1 MNMQSIEDKIYIKIK
16 YGGKGKIYFST
27 DFVKYGTPESVTKA
41 LNTLCNKKI
50 LIRIARG
57 IYLYPKYSELLND
70 YAYPSIDEIAKEI
83 AKRDKARIV
92 PTGVQAQNML
102 GLSTQVPMNVVY
114 LTDGSPRRINIGTG
128 KGILFK
134 HTSPKNLA
142 YKSDLIM
149 LVVFALK
156 DFGEGNVSSV
166 EMGKIRTIV
175 LKYET
180 KDSVLKDIELA
191 PAWIRKLQLKI
202 FEI

>member
-1 MNMQSIEDKIYIKIK
+1 MQSVEDKVYKKIK

-27 DFVKYGTPESVTKA
+27 DFVKCGTPESVTKA
-41 LNTLCNKKI
+41 LNILCNKTI

-57 IYLYPKYSELLND
+57 IYLYPKFSELLND

-142 YKSDLIM
+142 FKSELIM

-156 DFGEGNVSSV
+156 DFREGNISSV
-166 EMGKIRTIV
+166 EIEKIRSI
-175 LKYET
+175 LLQHET
-180 KDSVLKDIELA
+180 KDSLLKDIELV
-191 PAWIRKLQLKI
+191 PAWIRKILLKM

>member
-1 MNMQSIEDKIYIKIK
+1 MQSIENKIYIKIK
-16 YGGKGKIYFST
+16 YRGKGKIYFSS

-41 LNTLCNKKI
+41 LNTLYNKKI

-70 YAYPSIDEIAKEI
+70 YVYPSIDEIAKEI

-114 LTDGSPRRINIGTG
+114 LTDGSPRRINVGAG

-142 YKSDLIM
+142 FRSDLIM
-149 LVVFALK
+149 LIVFALK
-156 DFGEGNVSSV
+156 DLGEGNVSSV
-166 EMGKIRTIV
+166 EIEKIRTIV

-180 KDSVLKDIELA
+180 IDSILKDIELA
-191 PAWIRKLQLKI
+191 PAWIRKLLLKM

>member
-1 MNMQSIEDKIYIKIK
+1 MQSIEDKVYKKIK

-27 DFVKYGTPESVTKA
+27 DFVKCGTPESVTKA
-41 LNTLCNKKI
+41 LNILCNKTI

-57 IYLYPKYSELLND
+57 IYLYPKFSELLND

-142 YKSDLIM
+142 FKSELIM
-149 LVVFALK
+149 LVVFALR
-156 DFGEGNVSSV
+156 DFREGNISSV
-166 EMGKIRTIV
+166 EIEKIRSI
-175 LKYET
+175 LLQHET
-180 KDSVLKDIELA
+180 KDSLLKDIELV
-191 PAWIRKLQLKI
+191 PAWIRKILLKM

>member
-1 MNMQSIEDKIYIKIK
+1 MQSIEDKIYIKIK
-16 YGGKGKIYFST
+16 YSGKGKIYFSA

-41 LNTLCNKKI
+41 LNTLCNKKV

-57 IYLYPKYSELLND
+57 IYLYPKFSELLND

-102 GLSTQVPMNVVY
+102 GLSTQVPMNAVY

-142 YKSDLIM
+142 FKSDLIM

-156 DFGEGNVSSV
+156 DFGEGKVSSI
-166 EMGKIRTIV
+166 EIEKIKSI
-175 LKYET
+175 LLQHET
-180 KDSVLKDIELA
+180 KDSLLKDIELA
-191 PAWIRKLQLKI
+191 PAWVRKSLLKM

>member
-1 MNMQSIEDKIYIKIK
+1 MQSIEDKVYKKIK

-27 DFVKYGTPESVTKA
+27 DFVKCGTPESVTKA
-41 LNTLCNKKI
+41 LNTLCNKKT

-57 IYLYPKYSELLND
+57 IYLYPKFSELLND

-128 KGILFK
+128 RGILFK

-142 YKSDLIM
+142 FKSELIM

-156 DFGEGNVSSV
+156 DFREGNISSV
-166 EMGKIRTIV
+166 EIEKIRSI
-175 LKYET
+175 LLQHET
-180 KDSVLKDIELA
+180 KDSLLKDIELA
-191 PAWIRKLQLKI
+191 PAWIRKILLKM

>member
-1 MNMQSIEDKIYIKIK
+1 MQSIEYNIYTKIK
-16 YGGKGKIYFST
+16 YGGRGNIYFSA

-41 LNTLCNKKI
+41 LNTLCNKKV

-57 IYLYPKYSELLND
+57 IYLYPKFNELLND

-142 YKSDLIM
+142 FKSDLIM

-166 EMGKIRTIV
+166 EIEKIRSI
-175 LKYET
+175 LLQHET
-180 KDSVLKDIELA
+180 KDGLLKDIELA
-191 PAWIRKLQLKI
+191 PAWIRKILLKM

>member
-1 MNMQSIEDKIYIKIK
+1 MQSVENKVYKKIK
-16 YGGKGKIYFST
+16 YEGKGKIYFSS
-27 DFVKYGTPESVTKA
+27 DFAKYGTPESVTKA
-41 LNTLCNKKI
+41 LNTLCNKTI

-57 IYLYPKYSELLND
+57 IYLYPKFSELLND

-114 LTDGSPRRINIGTG
+114 LTDASPRRINIGMG

-142 YKSDLIM
+142 FKSDLIM

-156 DFGEGNVSSV
+156 DFGEGNVSS
-166 EMGKIRTIV
+166 EEIEKIRSI
-175 LKYET
+175 LLQHET
-180 KDSVLKDIELA
+180 KDSLLKDIELA
-191 PAWIRKLQLKI
+191 PAWIRKILLKM

>member
-1 MNMQSIEDKIYIKIK
+1 
-16 YGGKGKIYFST
+16 
-27 DFVKYGTPESVTKA
+27 
-41 LNTLCNKKI
+41 
-50 LIRIARG
+50 
-57 IYLYPKYSELLND
+57 
-70 YAYPSIDEIAKEI
+70 
-83 AKRDKARIV
+83 
-92 PTGVQAQNML
+92 VQAQNML
-102 GLSTQVPMNVVY
+102 GLSTQVPMNVMY

-142 YKSDLIM
+142 FKSDLIM

-166 EMGKIRTIV
+166 EIEKIRAIV
-175 LKYET
+175 LKHET

-191 PAWIRKLQLKI
+191 PAWIRKILLKM

>member
-1 MNMQSIEDKIYIKIK
+1 MQSIENKINTKIK

-27 DFVKYGTPESVTKA
+27 DFVKYGTPDSVTKA
-41 LNTLCNKKI
+41 LNTLCNKKT

-57 IYLYPKYSELLND
+57 IYLYPKHSELLND
-70 YAYPSIDEIAKEI
+70 FAYPSIDEIAKEI

-92 PTGVQAQNML
+92 STGVQAQNML

-114 LTDGSPRRINIGTG
+114 LTDGSPRRINIGSG

-142 YKSDLIM
+142 FKSDLIM

-156 DFGEGNVSSV
+156 DFGEGNFSSA
-166 EMGKIRTIV
+166 EIEKIKAIV
-175 LKYET
+175 LKHET
-180 KDSVLKDIELA
+180 KDSVMRDIELA
-191 PAWIRKLQLKI
+191 PAWIRKLLLKM

>member
-1 MNMQSIEDKIYIKIK
+1 MQSVEDKIYTKIK

-57 IYLYPKYSELLND
+57 IYLYPKFSELLND

-142 YKSDLIM
+142 FKSELIM

-156 DFGEGNVSSV
+156 DFREGNISSV
-166 EMGKIRTIV
+166 EIEKIRSI
-175 LKYET
+175 LLQHET
-180 KDSVLKDIELA
+180 KDSLLKDIELV
-191 PAWIRKLQLKI
+191 PAWIRKILLKM